1 MILRTKLTRIQR
13 CLTIARSHALLPHPK
28 NALALLARATE
39 KCKIAHAYISSQMD
53 TSDSSPPNISISP
66 TEVTFLKDL
75 LDGELQHYRAL
86 VELSNLTSSKEKAE
100 QGTRQPLVERLN
112 DYPSQGIDLQ
122 NLVTYPPKLEPIPV
136 KPLFFD
142 AAWNYIEY
150 PGREVHMVDNRAQSE
165 KVSQSKEQTAEQ
177 KKKGWFGFGR

>member
-1 MILRTKLTRIQR
+1 
-13 CLTIARSHALLPHPK
+13 
-28 NALALLARATE
+28 
-39 KCKIAHAYISSQMD
+39 MD

-66 TEVTFLKDL
+66 AEVTFLKDL
-75 LDGELQHYRAL
+75 LEGELQRYRAI
-86 VELSNLTSSKEKAE
+86 VELSNLTSATSKTE
-100 QGTRQPLVERLN
+100 QGSRLPLVERLN
-112 DYPSQGIDLQ
+112 DYPSQGVDLG

-150 PGREVHMVDNRAQSE
+150 PGREIQGVANGAQVEQGTESR
-165 KVSQSKEQTAEQ
+165 EQTAEQ